1 MSKIHEKI
9 MQTDFAKNLKKLV
22 IIMVCTALVGGGL
35 SAVMLR
41 PQIREAADSA
51 RRWEQD
57 GEKRYSSEDGDS
69 DRQDDD
75 GDRRDDEEHR
85 NGDSDRRDGREEHV
99 RGEDDFFDH
108 MAITKPSAGTLIT
121 VGITGL
127 LMSVFMIL
135 FWLFV
140 AAWLYQAAVLS
151 DMDGLLW
158 LIAGLIGNVF
168 AAVIFLIFRNFTR
181 IKCPSCG
188 HFQQVKTQ
196 FCAKCGSALH
206 KICVNCGASC
216 GADDEFCHTCG
227 KKLHEKEQ

>member
-9 MQTDFAKNLKKLV
+9 MQTNFAKNLKKLV

-35 SAVMLR
+35 SAVMLG
-41 PQIREAADSA
+41 PQIREAADST

-57 GEKRYSSEDGDS
+57 GEKRYSSEDDDS

-85 NGDSDRRDGREEHV
+85 NGDSARRDGREEHV

-140 AAWLYQAAVLS
+140 AAWLY
-151 DMDGLLW
+151 
-158 LIAGLIGNVF
+158 
-168 AAVIFLIFRNFTR
+168 RE
-181 IKCPSCG
+181 
-188 HFQQVKTQ
+188 
-196 FCAKCGSALH
+196 
-206 KICVNCGASC
+206 ICWWNP
-216 GADDEFCHTCG
+216 
-227 KKLHEKEQ
+227 